1 MARVLVIG
9 GGPAGMMAA
18 ATAAL
23 YGHEVSLVEQN
34 RHKGKIQL
42 GKKLLLTGSGRCN
55 VTNNSDL
62 HSLIENFNRNG
73 KFLYSAL
80 SAFSPADTIQL
91 LADYGLDVRE
101 EDRGRI
107 FPATN
112 QAADVIR
119 VLRRQMESAGVRLIS
134 GQVRSIKQQT
144 TGKKIFKISY
154 LPSLVQE
161 TSSDQLG
168 DERPQARGKDPVDKG
183 SQVSVL
189 ITDKVIIAT
198 GGMSYPMTGSTG
210 DGYEWAREFGH
221 QVTKLRPSQVPLELM
236 DADLRDLQG
245 VSVPDVAVSI
255 IDESNQKMVFSGRGD
270 IIFTHFGISG
280 PVILRASGKILRD
293 EPGAYRL
300 RINFLPDQTLEE
312 VDALILAA
320 IAENNK
326 GQIGRLLQKTIAKL
340 PKKLLFHLLS
350 AISICYDVYVSQLT
364 KNSRYAIIN
373 HMANFD
379 TIVKGLRP
387 IEEAVVTSGGVDTS
401 HIDARTMESKL
412 VQGLYFAGEIIDIDA
427 NTGGYN
433 IQAALSTGY
442 MAGRSC

>member
-18 ATAAL
+18 ATAAS

-34 RHKGKIQL
+34 RRKGKIQL

-62 HSLIENFNRNG
+62 QALIDNFNRNG

-91 LADYGLDVRE
+91 LAEYGLDVRE

-112 QAADVIR
+112 QAADVIQ

-134 GQVRSIKQQT
+134 GQVLSIKQQT
-144 TGKKIFKISY
+144 NEKMIFKISY

-183 SQVSVL
+183 SQVRIL
-189 ITDKVIIAT
+189 IADKVIIAT

-210 DGYEWAREFGH
+210 DGYEWAGEFGH

-255 IDESNQKMVFSGRGD
+255 IDESNQKIVFYDRGD

-320 IAENNK
+320 MAKNNK

-364 KNSRYAIIN
+364 KTSRYAIIN

-379 TIVKGLRP
+379 IIVKGLRP
-387 IEEAVVTSGGVDTS
+387 IEEAVVTSGGIDTS
-401 HIDARTMESKL
+401 QIDARTMESKL
-412 VQGLYFAGEIIDIDA
+412 VQDLYFAGEIIDIDA

-442 MAGRSC
+442 VAGRSC